1 MKKKMFKQ
9 ANLKN
14 KKKKCDH
21 DVITENPNS
30 KQDNINIYG
39 YHHH

>member
-14 KKKKCDH
+14 KKKN
-21 DVITENPNS
+21 VITENSNS